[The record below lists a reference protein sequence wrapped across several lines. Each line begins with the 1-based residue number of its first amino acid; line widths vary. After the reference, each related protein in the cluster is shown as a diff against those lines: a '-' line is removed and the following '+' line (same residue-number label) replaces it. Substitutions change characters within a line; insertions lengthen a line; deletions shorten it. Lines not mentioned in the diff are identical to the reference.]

1 MQRCSRTVALG
12 NHKKVTL
19 NQEDGVPTNLL
30 HYLLTTFVTSQ
41 QHQMGVRQWMTHQET
56 LTSTLMVRVTNLE
69 PLSQWKLLARRIIV
83 QMMINH
89 DVIGGLRR
97 EVVEATDAGIDL
109 EVTIGVIGMT
119 ETWIIEI
126 TAVIEAAVT
135 ATATGIATEA
145 EIGIET
151 GIEREIGIGIETGIE
166 TGIGIGIERGTVT
179 VTDQGIDQE
188 IDLET
193 DHEKDIGAEKMTE
206 VIADEIKV
214 TKTGFQI
221 PRNLI
226 EETEARKERKKKE
239 EWTRKKKRTRRR
251 KLKKK
256 KKRKQKEKRRKMKK
270 RKHDIDPRNDHLPA
284 WNVAQGGLK
293 LSFTIYHKDVF

>member
-1 MQRCSRTVALG
+1 MTHHEA
-12 NHKKVTL
+12 VTL
-19 NQEDGVPTNLL
+19 TP
-30 HYLLTTFVTSQ
+30 
-41 QHQMGVRQWMTHQET
+41 
-56 LTSTLMVRVTNLE
+56 MVRVTNLE

-89 DVIGGLRR
+89 EVIGGLTR

-109 EVTIGVIGMT
+109 EVTIEVIGMT
-119 ETWIIEI
+119 GTWIIEI

-135 ATATGIATEA
+135 VTATGIATEA

-151 GIEREIGIGIETGIE
+151 GIERETGIRIE
-166 TGIGIGIERGTVT
+166 TGIGIGIGIERGIVT

-206 VIADEIKV
+206 VIADVIGV

-221 PRNLI
+221 PGNLTGEI
-226 EETEARKERKKKE
+226 EARKERKKKE
-239 EWTRKKKRTRRR
+239 KLGRKEKRTRRR
-251 KLKKK
+251 KET
-256 KKRKQKEKRRKMKK
+256 RRRK
-270 RKHDIDPRNDHLPA
+270 
-284 WNVAQGGLK
+284 
-293 LSFTIYHKDVF
+293 